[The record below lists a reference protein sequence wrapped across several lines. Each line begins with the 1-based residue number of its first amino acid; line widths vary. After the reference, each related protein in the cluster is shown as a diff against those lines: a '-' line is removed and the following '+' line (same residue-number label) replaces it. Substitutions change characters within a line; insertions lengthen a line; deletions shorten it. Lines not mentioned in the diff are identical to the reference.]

1 MFESKEVHTKKF
13 YYNGLYRDYIFN
25 FEKLSDFYQYD
36 YRNIQSYRERITDIR
51 NNYDEKKRLKIYDIL
66 KTYNKNIECGAKT
79 LENIEKFKNIN
90 SAIVVGGQ
98 QPGLLSGPLF
108 TIYKILTILKLSS
121 FLEKK
126 LKVPVVPCFW
136 NASDDS
142 DRDEVDNFN
151 IMKADGEI
159 KNIKLD
165 LQGISEWTRYS
176 DILITKDRVDRVIE
190 EIEKTLYPTDFK
202 KDIIN
207 FYKKGVVDIFSKV
220 SSGCSYGKNSVEGKI
235 SISTFFSALIARMFS
250 DYGIV
255 VIDPSYSELKELS
268 FNLLEFDINNN
279 WKISNLIN
287 STGKSLKEKG
297 YHNQLASF
305 PGALNSFYCM
315 EGVRHKIYQDYQ
327 DSKLD
332 SANKNDKSL
341 FEMEAGEGANKK
353 AYKYSRK
360 DLIALFEENPS
371 NISLNVVLR
380 PLFQDSELPVL
391 CSICGPGEI
400 SYIAQLKPVYDLYG
414 FKMPVVYPRF
424 SATIIEKKIKKLLVK
439 FNISEEELGLAV
451 DEVIKTKIASKAKV
465 DVAKLMVGLEKDIQ
479 AGLERVE
486 KALMN
491 TATVDTDMNV
501 SNSFDRIRRNIKKE
515 AGVLEKKIYSELKK
529 QDEFTLKG
537 IEKIY
542 ANIFP
547 DGSLQER
554 KINIISY
561 QNKYGFGLIDELYSA
576 VEPFS
581 FLHKFLE
588 IT

>member
-1 MFESKEVHTKKF
+1 
-13 YYNGLYRDYIFN
+13 
-25 FEKLSDFYQYD
+25 
-36 YRNIQSYRERITDIR
+36 
-51 NNYDEKKRLKIYDIL
+51 
-66 KTYNKNIECGAKT
+66 
-79 LENIEKFKNIN
+79 
-90 SAIVVGGQ
+90 
-98 QPGLLSGPLF
+98 
-108 TIYKILTILKLSS
+108 
-121 FLEKK
+121 
-126 LKVPVVPCFW
+126 
-136 NASDDS
+136 
-142 DRDEVDNFN
+142 
-151 IMKADGEI
+151 
-159 KNIKLD
+159 
-165 LQGISEWTRYS
+165 
-176 DILITKDRVDRVIE
+176 
-190 EIEKTLYPTDFK
+190 
-202 KDIIN
+202 
-207 FYKKGVVDIFSKV
+207 
-220 SSGCSYGKNSVEGKI
+220 
-235 SISTFFSALIARMFS
+235 
-250 DYGIV
+250 
-255 VIDPSYSELKELS
+255 
-268 FNLLEFDINNN
+268 
-279 WKISNLIN
+279 
-287 STGKSLKEKG
+287 
-297 YHNQLASF
+297 
-305 PGALNSFYCM
+305 
-315 EGVRHKIYQDYQ
+315 
-327 DSKLD
+327 
-332 SANKNDKSL
+332 
-341 FEMEAGEGANKK
+341 
-353 AYKYSRK
+353 
-360 DLIALFEENPS
+360 
-371 NISLNVVLR
+371 
-380 PLFQDSELPVL
+380 
-391 CSICGPGEI
+391 
-400 SYIAQLKPVYDLYG
+400 
-414 FKMPVVYPRF
+414 MPVVYPRF